1 MMIIL
6 FIDLQ
11 TIVNNQT
18 ELIQNIHEI
27 FRVYLLSFPL
37 AAYSIRDWLHHIIF
51 SWCWSM
57 SHNDTMRLQFGAFY
71 SLPCQTEK
79 HCHESSLVFY
89 ASSHFTIARSSR
101 FFFSCCLPILLYSP
115 LLLSS
120 YFSALHSF
128 ICPQSSI
135 IPCHYSPLLI
145 LFSFFLKSPWNFR
158 SISLVI
164 PSPHHSFAVTCF
176 LSGTPPP
183 FVIRTN
189 YSEIYFRS
197 IIFRIRWSWFDF
209 LRLKALNGI
218 QWMHRSHLQST
229 ESAHS

>member
-18 ELIQNIHEI
+18 ELIQNIHDI

-79 HCHESSLVFY
+79 HCHASSLVFY
-89 ASSHFTIARSSR
+89 AVFPLHYSSFIPFL
-101 FFFSCCLPILLYSP
+101 FF
-115 LLLSS
+115 LLSS

-158 SISLVI
+158 SLSLVI
-164 PSPHHSFAVTCF
+164 TS
-176 LSGTPPP
+176 PPP
-183 FVIRTN
+183 F
-189 YSEIYFRS
+189 FRCHLFSLWNSSS
-197 IIFRIRWSWFDF
+197 ICDTDKLFRNIFPI
-209 LRLKALNGI
+209 NNI
-218 QWMHRSHLQST
+218 QNSVKLVRFFAI
-229 ESAHS
+229 ESAEWHSVNASLSFAIYWICS

>member
-18 ELIQNIHEI
+18 ELIQNIHDI

-79 HCHESSLVFY
+79 HCHASSLVFY
-89 ASSHFTIARSSR
+89 AVFPLHYSSFIPFL
-101 FFFSCCLPILLYSP
+101 FF
-115 LLLSS
+115 LLSS

>member
-18 ELIQNIHEI
+18 ELIQNIHDI
-27 FRVYLLSFPL
+27 FHVYLLSFPL
-37 AAYSIRDWLHHIIF
+37 AAYSIRDWLHHIIV

-135 IPCHYSPLLI
+135 IPCHYPPLLI

-158 SISLVI
+158 SLSLVI
-164 PSPHHSFAVTCF
+164 TS
-176 LSGTPPP
+176 PPP
-183 FVIRTN
+183 F
-189 YSEIYFRS
+189 FRCHLFSLWNSSS
-197 IIFRIRWSWFDF
+197 ICDTDKLFRNIFPI
-209 LRLKALNGI
+209 NNI
-218 QWMHRSHLQST
+218 QNSVKLVRFFAI
-229 ESAHS
+229 ESAEWHSVNASLAFAIYWICS